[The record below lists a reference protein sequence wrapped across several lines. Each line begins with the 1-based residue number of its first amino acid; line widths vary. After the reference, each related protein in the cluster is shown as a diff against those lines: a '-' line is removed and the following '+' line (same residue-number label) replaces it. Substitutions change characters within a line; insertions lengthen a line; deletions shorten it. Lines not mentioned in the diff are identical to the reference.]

1 MKGPAPE
8 TDGVPAKRKGAA
20 QMESRLKS
28 KDDATAMTGLP
39 AAMVFWSEL
48 TECADLQD
56 ARRPMTVWSG
66 QKVSSAVM
74 IQVDGSA
81 KKVSS
86 AATKQADGSAKKASS
101 AVTKQVDDSA

>member
-1 MKGPAPE
+1 MTVKGPAPE
-8 TDGVPAKRKGAA
+8 TDGVPAKWKGAA
-20 QMESRLKS
+20 RMESRLRS

-39 AAMVFWSEL
+39 AEMVFWSEL

-56 ARRPMTVWSG
+56 VLRQKTVWSG
-66 QKVSSAVM
+66 QKASSAVM

-86 AATKQADGSAKKASS
+86 A
-101 AVTKQVDDSA
+101 VTRPVV

>member
-1 MKGPAPE
+1 
-8 TDGVPAKRKGAA
+8 
-20 QMESRLKS
+20 MESRLRS

-39 AAMVFWSEL
+39 AAMAFWSEL

-56 ARRPMTVWSG
+56 VLRQMTVWSG
-66 QKVSSAVM
+66 QKASSAVM

-86 AATKQADGSAKKASS
+86 A
-101 AVTKQVDDSA
+101 VTEPVV